1 MRTYVVPQ
9 WRMLVRRLALP
20 LIACLI
26 FGAGCSAAIDEDQP
40 VDVDEG
46 QDALTANDQ
55 AVIDLVAQAKKTVYA
70 NVDGRAPKELAAALI
85 AAAKRGVDVHVLITI
100 NSHDT
105 TWLLQQRLESSGVDA
120 DVRTSSPVK
129 GVLAVADAT
138 ALVPKGTGTAIVKT
152 VRTVSGF
159 TAKFS
164 AQFSQPHPKA
174 GALLASGVVVHPMPD
189 SGHDRIIQ
197 VLDAAKS
204 SIDLEIYQLQER
216 DVVGALKDAA
226 GRGVRVRV
234 MLEPKTVGSQNFS
247 AVAAELKSAQVE
259 VKTTPKAFDSN
270 RNVDH
275 AKFCIVDG
283 KELLFGTGNWVR
295 SGLGGVTEGPY
306 QNRDFWVE
314 DARATSVKKAQSLF
328 DADYAE
334 KSSASIDF
342 GDLVVT
348 PDNAL
353 ESITGLIDGAKKR
366 LFVYNQSLDDADLV
380 ARLIAAK
387 KRGVDVQVLLGYQP
401 SFGAPSKTATS
412 LKTLQ
417 AAGIRASF
425 LKSHYLHGKAIVA
438 DDRAY
443 VGSQNFTN
451 GGLRTNRELGEIL
464 GDAAAVKLV
473 ATTFAA
479 DMSHPD

>member
-1 MRTYVVPQ
+1 
-9 WRMLVRRLALP
+9 MLLRRLALP
-20 LIACLI
+20 LVASVL
-26 FGAGCSAAIDEDQP
+26 FATAGCSAATDEDQP
-40 VDVDEG
+40 VEVDEG

-55 AVIDLVAQAKKTVYA
+55 AMIDLVATAKKTVYA

-85 AAAKRGVDVHVLITI
+85 AAAKRGVEVHVLVTI
-100 NSHDT
+100 HSHDT
-105 TWLLQQRLESSGVDA
+105 TWLLQQRLESSGVDN

-129 GVLAVADAT
+129 GVLVVADAT

-159 TAKFS
+159 TAKF
-164 AQFSQPHPKA
+164 AAEFSSTHPKA
-174 GALLASGVVVHPMPD
+174 GTLLTSGVVVHPMPE
-189 SGHDRIIQ
+189 SGHDRILQ

-204 SIDLEIYQLQER
+204 TIDVEIYQLQER
-216 DVVGALKDAA
+216 DVIGALKSASA
-226 GRGVRVRV
+226 RGVKVRV
-234 MLEPKTVGSQNFS
+234 MLEPRTVGSQNFD
-247 AVAAELKSAQVE
+247 AVAAELKSAQIAVQ
-259 VKTTPKAFDSN
+259 TTPKAFDSN
-270 RNVDH
+270 HNVDH
-275 AKFCIVDG
+275 AKLCIVDG

-314 DARATSVKKAQSLF
+314 DARAASVKSAQALF
-328 DADYAE
+328 TADWAE
-334 KSSASIDF
+334 KTSASIDF
-342 GDLVVT
+342 GDTVVT
-348 PDNAL
+348 PDNAV
-353 ESITGLIDGAKKR
+353 ESITGLVDGAKKR
-366 LFVYNQSLDDADLV
+366 LLVYNQSLDDADLV
-380 ARLIAAK
+380 ARLVAAK

-417 AAGIRASF
+417 SARIRASF

-451 GGLRTNRELGEIL
+451 GGLRTNREFGEIL
-464 GDAAAVKLV
+464 ADAAAVKLV
-473 ATTFAA
+473 AATFAA
-479 DMSHPD
+479 DMANPG